1 MKWFDIIKDF
11 KYSHGRLAD
20 RDLQGR
26 GGYQGVPKEAGGFS
40 HGEVAS
46 INLSANAWT
55 NMLYDKDGN
64 YKQENEERVIR
75 EMSNTLGHEYG
86 HVLFKKLSG
95 YTGVES
101 ETGQVL
107 SNIMIGLILGID
119 DKEVFD
125 IGKEVDALEVACKRN
140 ASMIIIDEL
149 YAGYA
154 GKNVDGISRLIID
167 RYKDLWSRDFN
178 NTLEIIRRR
187 VKKNVLNAMKETGH
201 FASFEALI
209 LNERLPFAEEQ
220 LDGIIRLMQRVWSNA
235 VDFIYGHFVTVQ
247 QKRYYL
253 GTLPE
258 NDDTTVGMM
267 TSLISRYLEKA
278 GYDDI
283 QRYISGGELDNK
295 VLEEI
300 GFQRNDNR

>member
-20 RDLQGR
+20 STTQGML
-26 GGYQGVPKEAGGFS
+26 GYQGVPKEAGGFS
-40 HGEVAS
+40 QGKTAN

-55 NMLYDKDGN
+55 NMLHDKDGN

-75 EMSNTLGHEYG
+75 EMSNTLSHEYA
-86 HVLFKKLSG
+86 HVLFKEITG
-95 YTGVES
+95 YIGVES

-107 SNIMIGLILGID
+107 SDIMVGLILGVN

-125 IGKEVDALEVACKRN
+125 IDKEVNALEVACKRH
-140 ASMIIIDEL
+140 ASMLILDEL

-154 GKNVDGISRLIID
+154 GKSVEGISRLIID
-167 RYKDLWSRDFN
+167 RYKDYWYKDFN
-178 NTLEIIRRR
+178 NTLEIIKRR

-209 LNERLPFAEEQ
+209 LNERLPFAEEK
-220 LDGIIRLMQRVWSNA
+220 LDGIIRSMQLVWSNA
-235 VDFIYGHFVTVQ
+235 VDFIYGHFLNVQ
-247 QKRYYL
+247 QKRYFL

-258 NDDTTVGMM
+258 NDDTTVGVM
-267 TSLISRYLEKA
+267 TSMISRYLEKA
-278 GYDDI
+278 GYADI
-283 QRYISGGELDNK
+283 QRYISGGELDDK

-300 GFQRNDNR
+300 GFSRRK

>member
-20 RDLQGR
+20 SDVQGR
-26 GGYQGVPKEAGGFS
+26 GGYQGVPIEAGGFS
-40 HGEVAS
+40 YGDVAS
-46 INLSANAWT
+46 VNLSANAWKK
-55 NMLYDKDGN
+55 MLYDKDGN

-75 EMSNTLGHEYG
+75 EMSNTLSHEYA

-95 YTGVES
+95 YISLES

-107 SNIMIGLILGID
+107 SNILIGLILGVN

-125 IGKEVDALEVACKRN
+125 IDKEVDALEVACKRN

-154 GKNVDGISRLIID
+154 GNNVEGISRLIID
-167 RYKDLWSRDFN
+167 RYKDLWSKDFN
-178 NTLEIIRRR
+178 NTLEIAKRR

-201 FASFEALI
+201 LARFETLI

-220 LDGIIRLMQRVWSNA
+220 LEGIIRLMQRVWSNA

-278 GYDDI
+278 GYADI
-283 QRYISGGELDNK
+283 QRYISGGELDDK

-300 GFQRNDNR
+300 GFKRNDNR